1 MTSSSHVFLTTLCC
15 RQTNLEKN
23 TVPEMEFY
31 QVFEN
36 DHGYMVPH
44 LDPDEV
50 EEKRG
55 DDDFVL
61 ITKPRSYT
69 DGWVPLELEFK
80 MDGSLPTIPTISR
93 WRNYLVLHESAYKQF
108 RDLLEPHGEFLP
120 CTHQGS
126 AFYLF
131 NTLTIAEDLEAV
143 KPDSVTRKGNLLSSI
158 QFDKNS
164 LKGVPVFRT
173 KESYVSVYCTDIFK
187 KAIEGAQLEGLLF
200 SENLTQL

>member
-1 MTSSSHVFLTTLCC
+1 MF
-15 RQTNLEKN
+15 
-23 TVPEMEFY
+23 FY
-31 QVFEN
+31 QLYSNDTKFSYPVFSA
-36 DHGYMVPH
+36 D
-44 LDPDEV
+44 DI

-61 ITKPRSYT
+61 FTKPRSYA
-69 DGWVPLELEFK
+69 DDWVPLELEFK

-131 NTLTIAEDLEAV
+131 NPLTIAEDLEAA

-158 QFDKNS
+158 QFDENS

-187 KAIEGAQLEGLLF
+187 KAVEDAQLEGLLF
-200 SENLTQL
+200 SENLTHL

>member
-1 MTSSSHVFLTTLCC
+1 
-15 RQTNLEKN
+15 
-23 TVPEMEFY
+23 MEFY

-36 DHGYMVPH
+36 DHDYMVPH

-69 DGWVPLELEFK
+69 EDWVPLELEFK

-93 WRNYLVLHESAYKQF
+93 WRNYLVMHESAYKQF
-108 RDLLEPHGEFLP
+108 RDLLGPHGEFLL

-143 KPDSVTRKGNLLSSI
+143 KPGSVTRKGNLLSSI
-158 QFDKNS
+158 QFDKSS
-164 LKGVPVFRT
+164 LKGVPILRT

-187 KAIEGAQLEGLLF
+187 KAVEDAQLEGLLF
-200 SENLTQL
+200 SENLTHF

>member
-1 MTSSSHVFLTTLCC
+1 
-15 RQTNLEKN
+15 
-23 TVPEMEFY
+23 MEFY
-31 QVFEN
+31 QVFQN
-36 DHGYMVPH
+36 DQDYMLPH

-50 EEKRG
+50 EDKSYA
-55 DDDFVL
+55 DD
-61 ITKPRSYT
+61 
-69 DGWVPLELEFK
+69 WVPLELEFK

-93 WRNYLVLHESAYKQF
+93 WRNYLVMHESAYKQF

-120 CTHQGS
+120 CAHQGS

-187 KAIEGAQLEGLLF
+187 KAVEDAQLEGLLF
-200 SENLTQL
+200 SENLTHL